1 MECGFALYAEHLGD
15 ELDSTR
21 SPVRELLYEE
31 ARPEWEKLTPHEQQV
46 WTNRAVE
53 LARLDARRRS
63 FGTSINYTRKSHLYR
78 SRRYQLAAQRTEDLR
93 RLPCM
98 ADDDVEDDEFL
109 TVERSINVSEEGFQF
124 NTLVGPW
131 QIHSDIQRHRAEF
144 HSNETHRIP
153 LTIHSTQMDKRQ
165 LVTEIL
171 ERCEPDI
178 PIRQGMQFGLY
189 SGEILGFPC
198 QEHRYVLADA
208 FLYAL
213 ADCLKG
219 KALADA
225 QAWLSA
231 LGEHLPENVRKN
243 VASLF

>member
-53 LARLDARRRS
+53 LAR
-63 FGTSINYTRKSHLYR
+63 YR

-109 TVERSINVSEEGFQF
+109 TVERSINVSEEGVF